1 MGVPHSPPGL
11 AYRFPHPAPDFAL
24 WSLDTISLPP
34 PWPSLCLWEWQMP
47 RRDRTVGRGAFEDP
61 LAPVPWPHLVQQI
74 LV

>member
-34 PWPSLCLWEWQMP
+34 SLAQ
-47 RRDRTVGRGAFEDP
+47 
-61 LAPVPWPHLVQQI
+61 PVPLGVADAP
-74 LV
+74 